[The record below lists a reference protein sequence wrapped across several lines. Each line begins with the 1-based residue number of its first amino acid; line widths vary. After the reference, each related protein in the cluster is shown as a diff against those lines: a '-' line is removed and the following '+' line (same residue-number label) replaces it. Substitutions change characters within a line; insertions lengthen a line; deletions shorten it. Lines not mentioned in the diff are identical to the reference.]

1 MLTAA
6 LATLTLATLAG
17 ALPPPVAGAGAAST
31 RSSSAA
37 HRAKRRPA
45 GPREAAVS
53 PSADLY
59 SARAKRRMASYLRMR
74 LLELRVAGLERAA
87 DVIEHRLSVDALL
100 HAP

>member
-17 ALPPPVAGAGAAST
+17 ALPPPVTGAGAAST
-31 RSSSAA
+31 RSVSVA

-45 GPREAAVS
+45 GPRAAAVS
-53 PSADLY
+53 PSGDLY

-87 DVIEHRLSVDALL
+87 DVIEHRLSVDSLL
-100 HAP
+100 RPP

>member
-6 LATLTLATLAG
+6 LATLTLATLAP
-17 ALPPPVAGAGAAST
+17 ALPPPAPCVGAAPA
-31 RSSSAA
+31 RSASAA
-37 HRAKRRPA
+37 HRPKRHPA
-45 GPREAAVS
+45 GPRAVAVS

-74 LLELRVAGLERAA
+74 ILELRVAGLERAA
-87 DVIEHRLSVDALL
+87 DVIEHRLPVDALL